1 MKFAVISDI
10 HSNLHA
16 LNEVKKAV
24 QEEDVDFVLCAGDI
38 VGYGAFPDE
47 CCRIVRHLARA
58 TVLGNHE
65 LSVLSQDTIWMNPY
79 AARAILWTSAR
90 IDDETRGYLGS
101 LSREQ
106 RLTQDEKRVAMFHGS
121 PRSISEYIYEDDV
134 NSRLVESASADI
146 IILGHTHIPFVKSI
160 GDKVVL
166 NPGAVGQP
174 RDGDPRASFAVIDL
188 SIGEFMTRRVE
199 YDIEA
204 AAEAIESAGL
214 PSMLADRLF
223 SGL

>member
-16 LNEVKKAV
+16 LNEVKKAA
-24 QEEDVDFVLCAGDI
+24 EEEEVEFVVCAGDI

-47 CCRIVRHLARA
+47 CCRIVRHLTKA
-58 TVLGNHE
+58 TVLGNHD
-65 LSVLSQDTIWMNPY
+65 LSTLSQDTTWMNPY
-79 AARAILWTSAR
+79 AAKAILWTSAR
-90 IDDETRGYLGS
+90 IDEETRGYLES
-101 LSREQ
+101 LGRVQ
-106 RLTQDEKRVAMFHGS
+106 RFTQDDRRVAMFHGS
-121 PRSISEYIYEDDV
+121 PRSISEYIYEEDV
-134 NSRLVESASADI
+134 NSGLVESASADV
-146 IILGHTHIPFVKSI
+146 IILGHTHIPFIKSI

-174 RDGDPRASFAVIDL
+174 RDGDPRASFAVVDL
-188 SIGEFMTRRVE
+188 SVGEFMIRRVE